1 MAIQL
6 FDYLNS
12 INMTKKNLVR
22 TAQDPSVEERS
33 FPTFMGMRFL
43 SYHEDALFLVNE
55 LNQVATVE
63 CGLTPQQHY
72 EFLLHVLPKSKRFAK
87 WQKSDKDE
95 AIELVMSMYKY
106 SYTAARDVVALLTDE
121 DIRQLKELT
130 GGQT

>member
-22 TAQDPSVEERS
+22 TAQDPSMEERS

-95 AIELVMSMYKY
+95 AIELAKVGEIIS
-106 SYTAARDVVALLTDE
+106 TDE
-121 DIRQLKELT
+121 FFDDVQLE
-130 GGQT
+130 GEPESISVEEDE